1 MQSDQNLSVNPQNEE
16 AAEPAIPVDEIEK
29 LARQIGE
36 KLGEK
41 GGKPIRQIAQM
52 IEKCGWVFVEK
63 ILAETEATEAA
74 GGLLTQD
81 KKRRRSKGG
90 VFFFLAKGQMDP
102 ELRARIFPNFGKHG
116 DGAIMP
122 PGIDWGERAAH
133 MAALREQPGQINN
146 LTVTLI
152 GRPGALRIEGSS
164 VMTVIEQREVKA
176 PPYPKGVPP
185 FDAVRDVTKYYVFM
199 GLRHWRKVEKP
210 LENEEDMLIVEG
222 SAVYDP
228 QLGGITV
235 LSTGVSTKAL
245 ESQKRQKG
253 SQAGTKSGEQ
263 AARGSTGGK
272 STKSPAAIAEPPDLS
287 GLPEESADKLRQLFS
302 AAEKLRHKIDTMED
316 KGQKSGLA
324 MTRRLLEQTE
334 KQIASLVKQYNL
346 V

>member
-1 MQSDQNLSVNPQNEE
+1 MQADKNTTTNPEIEE
-16 AAEPAIPVDEIEK
+16 ADGPAIPVDEIEK

-41 GGKPIRQIAQM
+41 SGKPIRQIAQM
-52 IEKCGWVFVEK
+52 IEKCGWAFVVK
-63 ILAETEATEAA
+63 ILAETEATETA

-81 KKRRRSKGG
+81 KKRRRTRGG

-102 ELRARIFPNFGKHG
+102 TLRARIFPNFGKHS

-122 PGIDWGERAAH
+122 PGINWGERISH
-133 MAALREQPGQINN
+133 MEALREQPGQINN

-152 GRPGALRIEGSS
+152 GRPGALHIEGSS

-185 FDAVRDVTKYYVFM
+185 FDTVEDVTKYYVFM
-199 GLRHWRKVEKP
+199 GLRHWRKVEQA
-210 LENEEDMLIVEG
+210 LEDEEDMLIVEG
-222 SAVYDP
+222 SAIYDE

-235 LSTGVSTKAL
+235 LSTGVSTKHL

-253 SQAGTKSGEQ
+253 SQPAKKSADQ
-263 AARGSTGGK
+263 AASDTRGGK
-272 STKSPAAIAEPPDLS
+272 SARFPAVITEPPDLS

-302 AAEKLRHKIDTMED
+302 AAEKLRQKIDNTED
-316 KGQKSGLA
+316 KGQNSGLA

-334 KQIASLVKQYNL
+334 KQISSLVKQYDL
-346 V
+346 

>member
-1 MQSDQNLSVNPQNEE
+1 MQADNNKTVISESE
-16 AAEPAIPVDEIEK
+16 AAAGPAIPADEIEK

-36 KLGEK
+36 SLGEK
-41 GGKPIRQIAQM
+41 HAKPIRQIALM
-52 IEKCGWVFVEK
+52 IEKCGWAFVTK
-63 ILAETEATEAA
+63 IMAETEAAEAA

-90 VFFFLAKGQMDP
+90 VFFFLAKGRMDP
-102 ELRARIFPNFGKHG
+102 TMRAEIFPNFGKHG

-122 PGIDWGERAAH
+122 PGIDWAERVSH
-133 MAALREQPGQINN
+133 MEALREQPGQINN

-152 GRPGALRIEGSS
+152 GRPGALHIEGSS

-185 FDAVRDVTKYYVFM
+185 FDAVPDVTKYYVFM

-210 LENEEDMLIVEG
+210 LENEDDMLIVEG
-222 SAVYDP
+222 SAIYDS

-253 SQAGTKSGEQ
+253 SQLAKKSAGR
-263 AARGSTGGK
+263 AAKAGNSARV
-272 STKSPAAIAEPPDLS
+272 PALSAEPPDLS
-287 GLPEESADKLRQLFS
+287 SLPEETADKLRQLFS
-302 AAEKLRHKIDTMED
+302 AAEKLRHKIDSMED
-316 KGQKSGLA
+316 TGQNSGLA

-334 KQIASLVKQYNL
+334 KQIATLVKQYKL
-346 V
+346 

>member
-1 MQSDQNLSVNPQNEE
+1 MQTDKNATANPEIEE
-16 AAEPAIPVDEIEK
+16 AAGSAIPVDEIEK

-41 GGKPIRQIAQM
+41 SGKPIRQIAQM
-52 IEKCGWVFVEK
+52 IEKCGWGFVEK
-63 ILAETEATEAA
+63 ILAETEATETA

-81 KKRRRSKGG
+81 KKRRRTKGG

-102 ELRARIFPNFGKHG
+102 ELLARIFPNFGKHG
-116 DGAIMP
+116 DGSIMP
-122 PGIDWGERAAH
+122 PGIDWGERASH
-133 MAALREQPGQINN
+133 MEALREQPGQINN
-146 LTVTLI
+146 LTVTLV
-152 GRPGALRIEGSS
+152 GRPGALHIEGSS

-185 FDAVRDVTKYYVFM
+185 FDAVQDITKYYVFM

-222 SAVYDP
+222 SAIYDE

-235 LSTGVSTKAL
+235 LSTGVSTKLL

-253 SQAGTKSGEQ
+253 SQPGKKSADQ
-263 AARGSTGGK
+263 AAKDSRGGK
-272 STKSPAAIAEPPDLS
+272 SAKFPTVITEPPDLS
-287 GLPEESADKLRQLFS
+287 GLPEETADKLRQLFS
-302 AAEKLRHKIDTMED
+302 AAEKLRQKIDNMED

-334 KQIASLVKQYNL
+334 KQISTLVKQFNL
-346 V
+346 